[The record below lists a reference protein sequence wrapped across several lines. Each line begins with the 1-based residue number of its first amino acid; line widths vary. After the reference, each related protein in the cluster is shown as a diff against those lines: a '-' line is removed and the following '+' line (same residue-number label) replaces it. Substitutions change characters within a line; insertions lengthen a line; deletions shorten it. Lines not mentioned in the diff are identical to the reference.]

1 MTPLQVF
8 VCRLSLAPPS
18 YHKAVS
24 PLVNQWLHWICAH
37 LFFGVQVTHGSVI
50 KLQHE
55 RTKFRLH
62 SHEVPYGSGSQQQS
76 VTGFPGVE
84 DANSFWVRI
93 LPSYRNEDTNG
104 SMNFWTDHSMV
115 SPYWWLDQSS
125 SLIKFI
131 WMAKKVLPLLSIT
144 GTFEA
149 ISFGHMVHVILLL
162 IL

>member
-1 MTPLQVF
+1 VPILPQSCKSTGESVT
-8 VCRLSLAPPS
+8 S
-18 YHKAVS
+18 
-24 PLVNQWLHWICAH
+24 IG
-37 LFFGVQVTHGSVI
+37 FFGVQVTHGSVI

-104 SMNFWTDHSMV
+104 SMNF
-115 SPYWWLDQSS
+115 
-125 SLIKFI
+125 
-131 WMAKKVLPLLSIT
+131 
-144 GTFEA
+144 
-149 ISFGHMVHVILLL
+149 
-162 IL
+162 